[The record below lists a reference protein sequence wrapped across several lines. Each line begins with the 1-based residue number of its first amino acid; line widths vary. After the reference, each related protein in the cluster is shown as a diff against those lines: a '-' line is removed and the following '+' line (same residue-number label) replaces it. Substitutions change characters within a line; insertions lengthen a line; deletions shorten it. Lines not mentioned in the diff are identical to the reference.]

1 MKLLS
6 NNGYGKG
13 MKEIEFKVVDK
24 GKDFIIYE
32 VLNSDN
38 TILRPLMEELL
49 NDDMVKNARYYME
62 HPYLSNP
69 RIYIEVKQG
78 KPQAALKRTLRRMG
92 KVFESLDEEYRK
104 IASQKN

>member
-1 MKLLS
+1 M
-6 NNGYGKG
+6 
-13 MKEIEFKVVDK
+13 EFKVVDK

-32 VLNSDN
+32 VVNSDN

-49 NDDMVKNARYYME
+49 NDEMIKSARYYME

-92 KVFESLDEEYRK
+92 KVWETLDNDYK
-104 IASQKN
+104 KLSST